1 MRLHHLQDQPGEDQ
15 GDHEEVWEAAPWAVG
30 APAAAAG
37 AAVAAAIELG
47 AGSASLSLAVVVVRV
62 T

>member
-15 GDHEEVWEAAPWAVG
+15 GDHEEVWEAAPEPGG

-37 AAVAAAIELG
+37 AAVAAVVERG
-47 AGSASLSLAVVVVRV
+47 ASSASPGLAVVVVRV